1 MSDEVTAIVP
11 ATRTSLSF
19 DEVVRLGTFIA
30 KSGLFGIRTPEQA
43 IALMMIASAEGRH
56 PALAARDYDIIQGRP
71 TKKAEAMLRDFLD
84 AGGRVQWHS
93 LSDEIAD
100 ATFSHP
106 QVSAVRITWDMA
118 RVQKAGLR
126 GKDMYARFPRQML
139 RSRCVSEGVRT
150 IWPSATGGMYV
161 PEEAAH
167 IDGEVVQATEPS
179 VDARRE
185 QINAEVPLAPDPLEV
200 RSLAQWR
207 LNLKAALAAAQ
218 TLAEVEAI
226 SGHRRVLDA
235 LNTAPETIRVEVQ
248 KELDEAHQ
256 RFAPP
261 PDTNWPDDPIRELI
275 AEVQEMDLVQLNQ
288 LRTDAA
294 WIVRVR
300 DAAVIP
306 PDEDRLNEAIAERK
320 AELQGRQ

>member
-11 ATRTSLSF
+11 VARTALSF

-30 KSGLFGIRTPEQA
+30 RSGLFGMKTPEQA
-43 IALMMIASAEGRH
+43 IALMMIAHAEGRH

-84 AGGRVQWHS
+84 AGGKVQWHS

-100 ATFSHP
+100 ATFSHS
-106 QVSAVRITWDMA
+106 QGGAARISWDMA

-126 GKDMYARFPRQML
+126 GKDMYAKFPRQML

-167 IDGEVVQATEPS
+167 IDAHIDGEVTEPVI
-179 VDARRE
+179 VDTPPPKPSEA
-185 QINAEVPLAPDPLEV
+185 ATDPLEV

-207 LNLKAALAAAQ
+207 TNLRAALGAAQ

-235 LNTAPETIRVEVQ
+235 LNTAPEPIRVEVE
-248 KELDEAHQ
+248 KALAEAHE
-256 RFAPP
+256 RFHQETHE
-261 PDTNWPDDPIRELI
+261 TNWPDDAMGALLNEI
-275 AEVQEMDLVQLNQ
+275 AGMDLVRLDT
-288 LRTDAA
+288 LRTDAQWRA
-294 WIVRVR
+294 RVR
-300 DAAVIP
+300 DAATIP
-306 PDEDRLNEAIAERK
+306 SDEDLITETIANRRT
-320 AELQGRQ
+320 ELQGKQ